1 MGKFES
7 VQQHTRGGGPAI
19 SLPEWLEPFLEDA
32 RDWCRGRMWIPR
44 ALLLAYLVYGFWRL
58 FSDPESSTLF
68 SGITFAIHELGHVIF
83 NFAGHF
89 IGSLMGSGSQVLA
102 PLIASFLLL
111 RQRDYFGVSVT
122 VFWLSFSLFELAR
135 YVADA
140 RLMELPLLG
149 FTEDPEHDWHYLLST
164 LGLLQFDTTLAFL
177 IRLVATVLGVASF
190 AFATWLLMN
199 MARSRDAMP
208 LE

>member
-1 MGKFES
+1 M
-7 VQQHTRGGGPAI
+7 
-19 SLPEWLEPFLEDA
+19 PEWAEPLLDDA
-32 RDWCRGRMWIPR
+32 REWCAGRMWIPR

-58 FSDPESSTLF
+58 FSDPESSTFF

-102 PLIASFLLL
+102 PLVASFLLF

-140 RLMELPLLG
+140 VSWSCR
-149 FTEDPEHDWHYLLST
+149 S
-164 LGLLQFDTTLAFL
+164 LA
-177 IRLVATVLGVASF
+177 
-190 AFATWLLMN
+190 
-199 MARSRDAMP
+199 
-208 LE
+208 